1 MIAAG
6 TLRHRISIEQRAT
19 GADALGQPV
28 ETWELVA
35 AVWANVRHPGGLEAL
50 KAGAD
55 VAIVR
60 ASIRIR
66 HCTGLTAGMRVT
78 HDGRHY
84 DIKAVLP
91 DDRRQH
97 VDLLCEEVQ

>member
-1 MIAAG
+1 M
-6 TLRHRISIEQRAT
+6 TLNHRINIEQRAA
-19 GADALGQPV
+19 GEDALGQPV

-35 AVWANVRHPGGLEAL
+35 AVWADIKHLSGLSAI

-55 VAIVR
+55 VSLVQ

-66 HCTGLTAGMRVT
+66 HRTGIDAGMRVT
-78 HDGRHY
+78 HGGQQY

-91 DDRRQH
+91 DGKRQYLDI
-97 VDLLCEEVQ
+97 VCQVVQ